1 MALTCLL
8 EECRHGDFSHTSFFS
23 FLDVLGVRHKSG
35 PIAQDYQIRR
45 GPDLYLTPSTS
56 NFATE
61 CIYTFLL
68 FCYLLLNQS
77 TYKSFIT
84 IISNTLSAPIVSQ
97 NRNLTPTHSINMSSS
112 ILSNLAKTQ
121 KLKGRSNYQSWKSTM
136 EGVLELQGLWDIVS
150 GKQLRPEIRNTTP
163 ATRSI
168 ASSIITSSNSEALDA
183 WVIRARRAWITIDLS
198 IVNELRHITKTFSKE
213 DPVVLWKHLEKK
225 Y

>member
-1 MALTCLL
+1 
-8 EECRHGDFSHTSFFS
+8 
-23 FLDVLGVRHKSG
+23 
-35 PIAQDYQIRR
+35 
-45 GPDLYLTPSTS
+45 
-56 NFATE
+56 
-61 CIYTFLL
+61 
-68 FCYLLLNQS
+68 
-77 TYKSFIT
+77 
-84 IISNTLSAPIVSQ
+84 
-97 NRNLTPTHSINMSSS
+97 MSSS